1 MLRRISSF
9 TCFTLAVLLSATASR
24 AIESAAPPDFDTAI
38 KPFLE
43 EHCVR
48 CHGEKKHKG
57 ELRLDTLPR
66 DFVSGGAAMHWSDI
80 MDRISSGEMP
90 PEEEPQPKL
99 ADATKIVD
107 WLASPLK
114 EGESA
119 RLASASSGFTS

>member
-1 MLRRISSF
+1 MPRRFPPLCLILGSF
-9 TCFTLAVLLSATASR
+9 LLAAGVQANDAPAR
-24 AIESAAPPDFDTAI
+24 ADFDQAI

-43 EHCVR
+43 EHCTR

-66 DFVSGGAAMHWSDI
+66 DFISGGSAMHWSDV

-99 ADATKIVD
+99 AEATRIVD
-107 WLASPLK
+107 WLATRLK

-119 RLASASSGFTS
+119 RLAKR